1 MGRKVKYS
9 SKEKINAVKE
19 YLDGKDSINSIAKR
33 LDITFQA
40 FKQWVN
46 NYEAMGADAFMT
58 CHNKHYSKAEKEQAV
73 AAYLAGEGSH
83 MDICKKYK
91 IHSTTQLRRW
101 IKKYNGHEE
110 LKVSGTGGL
119 TIMTKGRKTSFEE
132 RIEIVEYCIAHDHN
146 YTARRI
152 VSFVIRDRNDN
163 ALVYDTFDDAIA
175 NNPSAHPLCH
185 SDRGF
190 QYTNRVFHNKLENAG
205 MKQSMSRVGKC
216 IDNGPM
222 EGFWGI
228 LKRERYYGKHFTSR
242 ESLIKMIEEYIVYY
256 NNKRLQRKLGVVT
269 PMEKYTNYLKA
280 A

>member
-9 SKEKINAVKE
+9 SKKKINAVKE
-19 YLDGKDSINSIAKR
+19 YLDEKDSINSIAKR

-73 AAYLAGEGSH
+73 AAYLADEGSH

-110 LKVSGTGGL
+110 LKASGTGGL

-146 YTARRI
+146 YTAT
-152 VSFVIRDRNDN
+152 
-163 ALVYDTFDDAIA
+163 A
-175 NNPSAHPLCH
+175 
-185 SDRGF
+185 
-190 QYTNRVFHNKLENAG
+190 
-205 MKQSMSRVGKC
+205 
-216 IDNGPM
+216 
-222 EGFWGI
+222 
-228 LKRERYYGKHFTSR
+228 
-242 ESLIKMIEEYIVYY
+242 
-256 NNKRLQRKLGVVT
+256 
-269 PMEKYTNYLKA
+269 EKYEISYQQARNYTVKYEDGGVDTLQDRRGKRKSEDMMSELERLRAEVKLLKA
-280 A
+280 EKKRAEMEASFLKKLDEIERRRG

>member
-110 LKVSGTGGL
+110 LKASRMGDTG
-119 TIMTKGRKTSFEE
+119 IMTKGRKTAFNE
-132 RIEIVEYCIAHDHN
+132 RVEIAAYCISHDHN
-146 YTARRI
+146 YTETSEKFKVSYQQARNYTVKYENGGI
-152 VSFVIRDRNDN
+152 N
-163 ALVYDTFDDAIA
+163 ALQD
-175 NNPSAHPLCH
+175 N
-185 SDRGF
+185 RGKRKSE
-190 QYTNRVFHNKLENAG
+190 NSLSEIEKLQAE
-205 MKQSMSRVGKC
+205 
-216 IDNGPM
+216 
-222 EGFWGI
+222 
-228 LKRERYYGKHFTSR
+228 LK
-242 ESLIKMIEEYIVYY
+242 
-256 NNKRLQRKLGVVT
+256 
-269 PMEKYTNYLKA
+269 MEKAKRKKAEMETSFLKKLDEIERRRG
-280 A
+280 